1 MAEGTPNIGDLFGAL
16 GGNPLNTIGKTVEQ
30 MKRGASDLVAAAEL
44 MRSTLENL
52 NSVATRMNRMLD
64 DIEEPVRAAV
74 PQITRAV
81 KLANSIVD
89 QMVDPIER
97 VAPGLNRLAD
107 TLSSQSL
114 TNMPKQ
120 LGEFLDGLTDLSHRL
135 APLAQLAESAGG
147 FFGMRGLAAL
157 SGATSRTPSS
167 SPTPPP
173 PPASPPP
180 PVTRTAVTASSPTR
194 APAKKRATKKTA
206 AKKTTAKKTTAKK
219 TTAKKTTAKR
229 SAAKNDKRQPRRRQQ
244 RRQRGRLATTSA
256 EHSGNGEVPRDLA
269 VVLPIG
275 SPAGEER
282 VFRRRL
288 YVAGDVGRS

>member
-81 KLANSIVD
+81 KLANGIVD

-120 LGEFLDGLTDLSHRL
+120 LGEFLDGLADLSRRL
-135 APLAQLAESAGG
+135 APLSQLAESAGG

-157 SGATSRTPSS
+157 SGATEPHAVANVVAR
-167 SPTPPP
+167 PPP
-173 PPASPPP
+173 PPTSPPP
-180 PVTRTAVTASSPTR
+180 PVTRTAVTASSTTR
-194 APAKKRATKKTA
+194 APATKRAAKRTATKKTA
-206 AKKTTAKKTTAKK
+206 AKKATAKKTTARKTSGQEGDRQEGDRQAVSRRT
-219 TTAKKTTAKR
+219 TTAKK
-229 SAAKNDKRQPRRRQQ
+229 SAAKNAP
-244 RRQRGRLATTSA
+244 ATAATRTS
-256 EHSGNGEVPRDLA
+256 RDY
-269 VVLPIG
+269 
-275 SPAGEER
+275 
-282 VFRRRL
+282 FR
-288 YVAGDVGRS
+288 

>member
-16 GGNPLNTIGKTVEQ
+16 GGNPLNTISKTVEQ
-30 MKRGASDLVAAAEL
+30 IERGASDLVAAAEL

-81 KLANSIVD
+81 KLANGIVD

-120 LGEFLDGLTDLSHRL
+120 LGEFLDGLADLSHRL

-157 SGATSRTPSS
+157 SRRDEPHVVADVVAGTPAATDL
-167 SPTPPP
+167 
-173 PPASPPP
+173 AAP
-180 PVTRTAVTASSPTR
+180 PVTRTAVTASPSTR
-194 APAKKRATKKTA
+194 ARRRRGQTQEDGGEEDG
-206 AKKTTAKKTTAKK
+206 TAKKTTARK
-219 TTAKKTTAKR
+219 TAARKTTTRRQRRRRQTAKKASTKKAPATA
-229 SAAKNDKRQPRRRQQ
+229 AH
-244 RRQRGRLATTSA
+244 GTS
-256 EHSGNGEVPRDLA
+256 RDY
-269 VVLPIG
+269 
-275 SPAGEER
+275 
-282 VFRRRL
+282 FR
-288 YVAGDVGRS
+288 